1 MLLFRVSHSHRH
13 KMHDD
18 FWRQDFREGAQ
29 YLIHLPYNHLVNGLK
44 GDTAFFLKKKNHSKM
59 QNIVI

>member
-1 MLLFRVSHSHRH
+1 MLLFRVSHPHRH

-18 FWRQDFREGAQ
+18 FWRPGFREGAQ

-44 GDTAFFLKKKNHSKM
+44 GDTVFFLKKKIIQKCKTF
-59 QNIVI
+59 I